1 MMAHRFVLAPS
12 SRLCFSEQEVLMGRK
27 GIQLTIGLL
36 IIAGGLVALAGVSF
50 KQNLVYYITVGEYL
64 DRQSSLPSQ
73 GYRVNGKVVQG
84 SVVRA
89 SEGVG
94 VTFAIT
100 DGSHS
105 MPVVYARE
113 LPDTFKEGGEVVI
126 EGAREA
132 DGNFHARS
140 LLAKC
145 PSKYEKMGTEHPKDV
160 PMGSDSATT
169 SGS

>member
-1 MMAHRFVLAPS
+1 
-12 SRLCFSEQEVLMGRK
+12 MGRK
-27 GIQLTIGLL
+27 GIQLTVGLL
-36 IIAGGLVALAGVSF
+36 VIAGGLVALAGVSF

-64 DRQSSLPSQ
+64 DRQASLPQQ
-73 GYRVNGKVVQG
+73 GFRVNGKVVKG

-89 SEGVG
+89 AEGVG

-100 DGSHS
+100 DGSKT
-105 MPVVYARE
+105 MPVVYTRE
-113 LPDTFKEGGEVVI
+113 LPDTFKEGGEVVV
-126 EGAREA
+126 EGARET

-145 PSKYEKMGTEHPKDV
+145 PSKYEKMGTEHPADI
-160 PMGSDSATT
+160 PTDAPSAAV